1 MRVLTLTGSFYSE
14 ANTLFCWQIL
24 GVLLMKNV
32 TLKKAGILSAAIGL
46 VTLSVPAQAAM
57 DTADLITEIQATA
70 AVGLTIGAAICMVLA
85 SLYVIKVAKRMLA

>member
-1 MRVLTLTGSFYSE
+1 
-14 ANTLFCWQIL
+14 
-24 GVLLMKNV
+24 MKNV

-70 AVGLTIGAAICMVLA
+70 AVGLTIGAAICLVLA